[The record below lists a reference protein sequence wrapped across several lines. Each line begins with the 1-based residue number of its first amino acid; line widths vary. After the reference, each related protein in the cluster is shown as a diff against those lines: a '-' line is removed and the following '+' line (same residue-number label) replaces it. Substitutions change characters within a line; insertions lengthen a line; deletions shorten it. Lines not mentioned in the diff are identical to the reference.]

1 MEVYGLQ
8 LPDKPLTNFDLE
20 KYVKKINIPNFR
32 GVFMWD
38 SLPQTPNTNE
48 CGIVN
53 FNKSSEPGSHWVA
66 YYKAGDRR
74 IYFDSFGQVT
84 LYEVQK
90 YLKKKC
96 EEGKKVIQRNTDIV
110 QQPNTSICG
119 HLCLHILKSLSNG
132 MSFRDALNSLKLGK
146 EFNGQIL
153 WRMNYTNPYE
163 KIFPKDT
170 FLFETRMIF
179 GGLIL

>member
-20 KYVKKINIPNFR
+20 EYAKKINIPNFR
-32 GVFMWD
+32 GVFMRD

-84 LYEVQK
+84 LY
-90 YLKKKC
+90 
-96 EEGKKVIQRNTDIV
+96 
-110 QQPNTSICG
+110 
-119 HLCLHILKSLSNG
+119 
-132 MSFRDALNSLKLGK
+132 
-146 EFNGQIL
+146 
-153 WRMNYTNPYE
+153 
-163 KIFPKDT
+163 
-170 FLFETRMIF
+170 
-179 GGLIL
+179 